1 MARVPLIEQRSD
13 VPDEAA
19 HHFDS
24 IASSRGRISGPFA
37 VLLNSP
43 EVAGRAAH
51 LGAYIRFESTLAPD
65 IKELAIIT
73 AAREFDCDYEWSAH
87 VVLARD
93 AGVRAE
99 AIDAVANRGAL
110 DSLTADE
117 SLVIGYGREMFENK
131 RVSDATFDAARERF
145 GVQGVTELTA
155 TMGYYGMLAC
165 ALNTFEVEPAP
176 DAESVCRREDPDLTQ
191 GEVVTLTPAL
201 SL

>member
-1 MARVPLIEQRSD
+1 MSRVPLIEQRGD
-13 VPDEAA
+13 VPEEAA

-51 LGAYIRFESTLAPD
+51 LGAYIRFESTLDPD

-110 DSLTADE
+110 DGLTADE
-117 SLVIGYGREMFENK
+117 SLVVGYGREMLGNK
-131 RVSDATFDAARERF
+131 RVSDATFDAAKERF

-165 ALNTFEVEPAP
+165 ALNTFEVQPAA
-176 DAESVCRREDPDLTQ
+176 DAERLP
-191 GEVVTLTPAL
+191 
-201 SL
+201 

>member
-1 MARVPLIEQRSD
+1 MPRVPRIQQRSD
-13 VPDEAA
+13 VPEEAA

-24 IASSRGRISGPFA
+24 IASSRGRVSGPFS

-51 LGAYIRFESTLAPD
+51 LGSYIRFESTLDPA

-73 AAREFDCDYEWSAH
+73 TSREFDCDYEWSAH
-87 VVLARD
+87 VVLARN

-99 AIDAVANRGAL
+99 AIDAVANRGPL
-110 DSLTADE
+110 DSLTSDE
-117 SLVIGYGREMFENK
+117 SLVIGYGREMFRNK
-131 RVSDATFDAARERF
+131 RVSDATFDAARDRF
-145 GVQGVTELTA
+145 GVQGLTELTA

-176 DAESVCRREDPDLTQ
+176 EAERLP
-191 GEVVTLTPAL
+191 
-201 SL
+201 

>member
-1 MARVPLIEQRSD
+1 MPRVPRIQQRSD
-13 VPDEAA
+13 VPEEAS

-24 IASSRGRISGPFA
+24 IASSRGRVSGPFS

-51 LGAYIRFESTLAPD
+51 LGSYIRFESTLDPA

-73 AAREFDCDYEWSAH
+73 TSREFDCHYEWSAH
-87 VVLARD
+87 VVLARE

-99 AIDAVANRGAL
+99 AIEAVANRG
-110 DSLTADE
+110 SLEGLEADE
-117 SLVIGYGREMFENK
+117 SLVIGYGREMYRNK
-131 RVSDATFDAARERF
+131 RVSDATFDAAKERF

-176 DAESVCRREDPDLTQ
+176 NAERLP
-191 GEVVTLTPAL
+191 
-201 SL
+201 

>member
-1 MARVPLIEQRSD
+1 MSRVPLIEQRGD
-13 VPDEAA
+13 VPEDAA

-43 EVAGRAAH
+43 EVAARAAH
-51 LGAYIRFESTLAPD
+51 LGAYIRFESTLDPD

-99 AIDAVANRGAL
+99 AIDAVANRGPL

-117 SLVIGYGREMFENK
+117 SLVVGYGREMLGNK
-131 RVSDATFDAARERF
+131 RVSDATFDAAKERF

-165 ALNTFEVEPAP
+165 ALNTFEVQPAP
-176 DAESVCRREDPDLTQ
+176 DAERLP
-191 GEVVTLTPAL
+191 
-201 SL
+201 